1 VGEDRLGKEEKEE
14 TGEGRGVESVEGVRV
29 GRS

>member
-1 VGEDRLGKEEKEE
+1 VDEDRLGKEEKEE
-14 TGEGRGVESVEGVRV
+14 IGEGRGVESVEGVSE